1 MSRIPW
7 WALASAAAAPV
18 LLIGGWT
25 IAALQQPHGYNAVSD
40 TISSLAAQGA
50 TDRGVMTTALAG
62 LGACYVFTA
71 VGLRP
76 ARFAG
81 RLVLAFGGTATL
93 LVAAFPQP
101 VRGNSIA
108 HSVVA
113 AFAFT
118 ALAAWPVFA
127 ARHRPCAPLLTH
139 LACGAATVFML
150 GLVLWF
156 VFELH
161 AGHRG
166 LAERAAAGMESLWPL
181 AVIATSGL
189 MIAPAPQP

>member
-1 MSRIPW
+1 VSRIPW
-7 WALASAAAAPV
+7 WALASAVAAPV

-25 IAALQQPHGYNAVSD
+25 IAAMQQPYGYNPISD

-62 LGACYVFTA
+62 LGACYVITA
-71 VGLRP
+71 AGLRP
-76 ARFAG
+76 ARVAG
-81 RLVLAFGGTATL
+81 RLVLACGGLATL

-101 VRGNSIA
+101 VRANSIA
-108 HSVVA
+108 HSA
-113 AFAFT
+113 AAAIAFT
-118 ALAAWPVFA
+118 AVAAWPVFG

-139 LACGAATVFML
+139 FASGAATVFLL
-150 GLVLWF
+150 GLVLWL

-161 AGHRG
+161 GGHRG
-166 LAERAAAGMESLWPL
+166 LAERAAAGMEALWPL
-181 AVIATSGL
+181 AVVVTSGL